1 MTLKDKL
8 IVLSYTTAFVILL
21 TFVAVLFLYIF
32 VAL

>member
-8 IVLSYTTAFVILL
+8 IVLSQMTAFVILL